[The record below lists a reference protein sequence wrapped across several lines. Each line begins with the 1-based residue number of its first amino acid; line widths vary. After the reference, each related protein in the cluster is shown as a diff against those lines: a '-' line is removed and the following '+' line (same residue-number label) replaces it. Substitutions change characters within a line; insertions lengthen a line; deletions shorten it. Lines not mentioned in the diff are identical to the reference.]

1 MEFRQTLTSLSLKEL
16 LDQLERIFGVEE
28 RLLEEV
34 QLNGSEAEF
43 NKDIVFMAY
52 EDEVLL
58 GAIHATI
65 PHKTPY
71 LAGLSAMFTTEAAR
85 GKGLG
90 KLLFGKI
97 VEEVSRQGVRLTLLG
112 TSNPIAAKLYAQFGF
127 AFHPGSHVMT
137 RFSQG
142 AMVDLTRDYYAKMQG
157 AATVSRGDASMR
169 IPLIP
174 LALQTEQGLILD
186 INTAILNSSTVTQRS
201 CMGLFPR
208 YLALRERGGDY
219 FSAFDEAGT
228 LGAVGSVAPQPDGA
242 FRADLFALPAFES
255 VIPEMIRKMEEAFG
269 SIYFEI
275 ACGDTAKARLLKE
288 NGFRPTAESHFTAG
302 DLTLQTVKY
311 TN

>member
-1 MEFRQTLTSLSLKEL
+1 MELKKMIAPFNASKM
-16 LDQLERIFGVEE
+16 LDHLEQIFGVEE

-43 NKDIVFMAY
+43 NKDIVYLAY
-52 EDEVLL
+52 EGDTLL
-58 GAIHATI
+58 GTIHATI

-90 KLLFGKI
+90 KILFGKI
-97 VEEVSRQGVRLTLLG
+97 VEEVSQQGARLTVLG

-127 AFHPGSHVMT
+127 GFHPGSHVMT

-142 AMVDLTRDYYAKMQG
+142 NMVDFTHDYYQSIQG
-157 AATVSRGDASMR
+157 TATVSRGTQAMR
-169 IPLIP
+169 IPIIP
-174 LALQTEQGLILD
+174 LVLQTEYGLILD

-228 LGAVGSVAPQPDGA
+228 LGAVGSVAPQPDGT
-242 FRADLFALPAFES
+242 FRADFFAFPAFES

-269 SIYFEI
+269 KVYFEI
-275 ACGDTAKARLLKE
+275 AVCDQAKAQLLQK
-288 NGFRPTAESHFTAG
+288 NGFHPTSESHFTVG
-302 DLTLQTVKY
+302 NFTVQTIKY
-311 TN
+311 SR